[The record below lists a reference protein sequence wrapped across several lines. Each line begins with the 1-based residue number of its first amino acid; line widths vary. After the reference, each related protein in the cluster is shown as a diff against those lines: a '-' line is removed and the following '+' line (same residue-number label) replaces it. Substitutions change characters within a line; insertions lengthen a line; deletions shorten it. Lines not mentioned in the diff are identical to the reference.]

1 MALNLANT
9 VTITAK
15 TAYAN
20 VTTVSSNVLTNA
32 ANSGQIHKINNVTL
46 TNYKAETITAN
57 LYINRSNTGNFYLAG
72 GLYVPGNSVL
82 NVIGKDTSIY
92 LEEGD
97 TLQVNT
103 QANSAIHMSIGYEL
117 LS

>member
-15 TAYAN
+15 TALVN
-20 VTTVSSNVLTNA
+20 VTTVSANVLSNA
-32 ANSGQIHKINNVTL
+32 TSSGQIHKINTIMFNNYGANTVSANVT
-46 TNYKAETITAN
+46 
-57 LYINRSNTGNFYLAG
+57 INRSTGDFYVARLISVPSNSILTVVAKDNT
-72 GLYVPGNSVL
+72 
-82 NVIGKDTSIY
+82 IY

-97 TLQVNT
+97 TLQAYGS
-103 QANSAIHMSIGYEL
+103 ANSTLHLISGYEL

>member
-15 TAYAN
+15 TALVN
-20 VTTVSSNVLTNA
+20 VTTVSANVLSNA
-32 ANSGQIHKINNVTL
+32 TSSGQIHKINTIMFNNYGA
-46 TNYKAETITAN
+46 TNITAN
-57 LYINRSNTGNFYLAG
+57 VTINRAAVGDFYVARLIV
-72 GLYVPGNSVL
+72 VPANSIL
-82 NVIGKDTSIY
+82 TVIAKDNAIY

-97 TLQVNT
+97 TLQASVS
-103 QANSAIHMSIGYEL
+103 ANSAMHLIVGHEL

>member
-15 TAYAN
+15 TALVN
-20 VTTVSSNVLTNA
+20 VTTVSANVLSNA
-32 ANSGQIHKINNVTL
+32 SSSGQIHKINTLMFNNYSAASATANVT
-46 TNYKAETITAN
+46 
-57 LYINRSNTGNFYLAG
+57 INRSTGDFYVARLVT
-72 GLYVPGNSVL
+72 VPANSIL
-82 NVIGKDTSIY
+82 TVIAKDNAIY

-97 TLQVNT
+97 TLQAYVS
-103 QANSAIHMSIGYEL
+103 ANSALHLISGYEL

>member
-15 TAYAN
+15 TALVN
-20 VTTVSSNVLTNA
+20 VTTVSANVLSNA
-32 ANSGQIHKINNVTL
+32 TSSEQIYKINTVMFNNYSAATATANVT
-46 TNYKAETITAN
+46 
-57 LYINRSNTGNFYLAG
+57 INRSTGDFYVARIIT
-72 GLYVPGNSVL
+72 VPANSIL
-82 NVIGKDTSIY
+82 TVIAKDNAIY

-97 TLQVNT
+97 TLQASVS
-103 QANSAIHMSIGYEL
+103 ANSALHLIAGYEL

>member
-15 TAYAN
+15 TALVN
-20 VTTVSSNVLTNA
+20 VTTVSANVLSNA
-32 ANSGQIHKINNVTL
+32 SSSGQIHKINTYSAAAATANVT
-46 TNYKAETITAN
+46 
-57 LYINRSNTGNFYLAG
+57 INRSTGDFYVARLVT
-72 GLYVPGNSVL
+72 VPANSIL
-82 NVIGKDTSIY
+82 TVIAKDNAIY

-97 TLQVNT
+97 TLQAYVS
-103 QANSAIHMSIGYEL
+103 ANSALHLISGYEL

>member
-15 TAYAN
+15 TALVN
-20 VTTVSSNVLTNA
+20 VTTVSANVLSNA
-32 ANSGQIHKINNVTL
+32 TSSEQIYKINTIMFNNYSFSAASANVT
-46 TNYKAETITAN
+46 
-57 LYINRSNTGNFYLAG
+57 INRSAGDFYVARLIT
-72 GLYVPGNSVL
+72 VPANSIL
-82 NVIGKDTSIY
+82 TVIAKDNAIY

-97 TLQVNT
+97 TLQAYVS
-103 QANSAIHMSIGYEL
+103 ANSALHLISGYEL

>member
-15 TAYAN
+15 TALVN
-20 VTTVSSNVLTNA
+20 VTTVSANVLSNA
-32 ANSGQIHKINNVTL
+32 TSSEQIYKINTVMFN
-46 TNYKAETITAN
+46 NYSGSTATAN
-57 LYINRSNTGNFYLAG
+57 LTISRSTGSFNIARIIT
-72 GLYVPGNSVL
+72 VPANSIL
-82 NVIGKDTSIY
+82 TVIAKDNAIY

-97 TLQVNT
+97 TLQSSVS
-103 QANSAIHMSIGYEL
+103 ANSAMHLIAGYEL

>member
-15 TAYAN
+15 TALVN
-20 VTTVSSNVLTNA
+20 VTTVSANVLSNA
-32 ANSGQIHKINNVTL
+32 TSSQQIYKINTIMFNNYGSSSTLANVT
-46 TNYKAETITAN
+46 
-57 LYINRSNTGNFYLAG
+57 INRSTGDFYVARLIS
-72 GLYVPGNSVL
+72 VPPNSIL
-82 NVIGKDTSIY
+82 TVIAKDNAIY

-97 TLQVNT
+97 TLQASVS
-103 QANSAIHMSIGYEL
+103 ANSAMHLIAGYEL

>member
-15 TAYAN
+15 TALVN
-20 VTTVSSNVLTNA
+20 VTTVSANVLSNA
-32 ANSGQIHKINNVTL
+32 TSSEQIYKINTVMFN
-46 TNYKAETITAN
+46 NYSAATATAN
-57 LYINRSNTGNFYLAG
+57 LTISRSTGDFYVARLIT
-72 GLYVPGNSVL
+72 VPANSIL
-82 NVIGKDTSIY
+82 TVIAKDNAIY

-97 TLQVNT
+97 TLQSSVS
-103 QANSAIHMSIGYEL
+103 ANSALHLIAGYEL

>member
-15 TAYAN
+15 TALVN
-20 VTTVSSNVLTNA
+20 VTTVSANVLSNA
-32 ANSGQIHKINNVTL
+32 TSSGQIHKINTIMFNNYSANTATANVT
-46 TNYKAETITAN
+46 
-57 LYINRSNTGNFYLAG
+57 INRSTGDFYIARLVTIPA
-72 GLYVPGNSVL
+72 NSIL
-82 NVIGKDTSIY
+82 TVIAKDNAIY

-97 TLQVNT
+97 TLQASVS
-103 QANSAIHMSIGYEL
+103 ANSSLHLISGFEL

>member
-15 TAYAN
+15 TALVN
-20 VTTVSSNVLTNA
+20 VTTVSANVLSNA
-32 ANSGQIHKINNVTL
+32 TSSEQIYKINTVMFN
-46 TNYKAETITAN
+46 NYSAATATAN
-57 LYINRSNTGNFYLAG
+57 LTISRSTGSFNVARLIS
-72 GLYVPGNSVL
+72 VPSNSIL
-82 NVIGKDTSIY
+82 TVIAKDNAIY

-97 TLQVNT
+97 TLQASVS
-103 QANSAIHMSIGYEL
+103 ANSTLHLIAGYEL